1 MSELHPPK
9 WALRF
14 LRWYCRDEYLDE
26 IEGDLFEFFH
36 QRGKSSPKAARLFF
50 VWNVFRSFRII
61 NFKKI
66 GLFNNWTMNLLK
78 NYTKIYFR
86 RFRKE
91 TSHYLVNIFGLG
103 LGFTI
108 LFFILM
114 FVFDEQSIDQFH
126 SKKDRIYRVVE
137 KSQEEDGTHDY
148 LSTANPLAEALKSD
162 FPMVEETAHMT
173 YLGSQVLGKGDIKIA
188 DRDWTMV
195 TKGIFD
201 ILDFD
206 IIEGNPKKEFE
217 GPAGIILEKEMAR
230 ALFGRTDVVGEVL
243 DQSRFGP
250 VEVLAVMNEMPDN
263 SSYRFREIYI
273 IDVEQLSEGFQNFL
287 KSWDSRFMQTW
298 VLLKEGATPEDIYAK
313 KTEFLEKYY
322 DEEIRKEHDFYL
334 HPISELHLG
343 STHIENG
350 GPGPLLAIAYSDRQ
364 FVSMILL
371 MGFLVIF
378 IASLNY
384 INLSSVQA
392 LKRTLEASMRKIN
405 GANSWQLVSQ
415 LFFETLF
422 TIAIAYLLS
431 MLLLIILFPYF
442 LQITDKSI
450 DLSILFSAQFVLS
463 QLLAVVIIWAAS
475 ALLPAL
481 YYSKLKRSLLI
492 LKNAFSGKGDTLRK
506 VLVGIQYALSLF
518 LIIGSIVIYRQLNFV
533 QSKDLGFD
541 KSNLIVMDINSG
553 TTRRSFKGII
563 EGIKENPN
571 VINATTSSRV
581 PGEWKN
587 IPQVFIGEN
596 LTESDLEA
604 SFYGIEKNWLDTYQ
618 IELTQGENFTGN
630 DDTDSL
636 YVLVNERAVEMLG
649 FDDPLGKSIWVIG
662 GNSGDTARLRI
673 SGVVEN
679 FHFESLYETIGPVV
693 LGNWNNHVMGIDY
706 FTIRYSQNPRE
717 TVTHIESVN
726 DKFDPETPAE
736 INFLDQQWNRFYK
749 AEESRATIILI
760 ASVVSIIISAF
771 GLFGLINFT
780 VERKTKE
787 IGIRKVMGA
796 SVPHILS
803 LVLKDYLIL
812 LIIALI
818 VSVPVSWWLF
828 EDWLSDFAYRINL
841 SADLFIIAFGTVLL
855 ISCLTVVSRIFKIAK
870 SNPVAA
876 IKYE

>member
-1 MSELHPPK
+1 MDNNQPPK

-14 LRWYCRDEYLDE
+14 LRWYCREEYLDE
-26 IEGDLFEFFH
+26 IEGDMMELFH
-36 QRGKSSPKAARLFF
+36 VRATASIRSARLFF
-50 VWNVFRSFRII
+50 IWNVIRTFRWI
-61 NFKKI
+61 NLKKTQI
-66 GLFNNWTMNLLK
+66 NNWTMNLFK

-91 TSHYLVNIFGLG
+91 TAHYLVNILGLG
-103 LGFTI
+103 LGFAI

-114 FVFDEQSIDQFH
+114 FVYDEQSIDQYH
-126 SKKDRIYRVVE
+126 SNIDRVYRLVE

-148 LSTANPLAEALKSD
+148 LSTSNAVAAALKAD
-162 FPMVEETAHMT
+162 FPAVQETAHMT
-173 YLGSQVLGKGDIKIA
+173 YLGSQVLQKEDNRIA
-188 DRDWTMV
+188 DRDWVMV
-195 TKGIFD
+195 SKGIFD
-201 ILDFD
+201 ILDFP
-206 IIEGNPKKEFE
+206 IISGNPKKEFE
-217 GPAGIILEKEMAR
+217 GPAGIVLEKNMAK
-230 ALFGRTDVVGEVL
+230 ALFGHSDVVGEVL
-243 DQSRFGP
+243 DGSRFGP
-250 VEVLAVMNEMPDN
+250 VEVLAVMNEMPSN
-263 SSYRFREIYI
+263 SSYRFKEIYVLN
-273 IDVEQLSEGFQNFL
+273 IDQLNEGFQDFL
-287 KSWDSRFMQTW
+287 KSWDTRFMQTW
-298 VLLKEGATPEDIYAK
+298 VLLNEGATPDDIYAEK
-313 KTEFLEKYY
+313 SEFLEKYY

-334 HPISELHLG
+334 HPFSDFHLG
-343 STHIENG
+343 SSHIENG
-350 GPGPLLAIAYSDRQ
+350 GPGPLLAIPYSDRQ

-378 IASLNY
+378 VAALNY
-384 INLSSVQA
+384 VNLSSVQA

-405 GANSWQLVSQ
+405 GANSRQLVGQ

-422 TIAIAYLLS
+422 TILISFLISILLVV
-431 MLLLIILFPYF
+431 ILFPYF
-442 LQITDKSI
+442 LQITDKSMELVSFLNA
-450 DLSILFSAQFVLS
+450 DFLLTQAAVLLF
-463 QLLAVVIIWAAS
+463 IWVAS

-541 KSNLIVMDINSG
+541 KENLIVMDINSG

-563 EGIKENPN
+563 DDIKKNPD

-587 IPQVFIGEN
+587 IPQVFIGEK
-596 LTESDLEA
+596 LTESNLEA

-618 IELTQGENFTGN
+618 IELIQGQNFTGV
-630 DDTDSL
+630 DETDSL

-649 FDDPLGKSIWVIG
+649 FDDPIGKNIWVIG
-662 GNSGDTARLRI
+662 GNAGDSARLKI

-679 FHFESLYETIGPVV
+679 FHFESLYETIAPVV

-717 TVTHIESVN
+717 TVSHIEEVN

-749 AEESRATIILI
+749 AEVSRATIVLI
-760 ASVVSIIISAF
+760 AAIVSIIISAF

-780 VERKTKE
+780 LERKTKE

-796 SVPHILS
+796 SVPNILN

-812 LIIALI
+812 MLIALVI
-818 VSVPVSWWLF
+818 AAPLSWWLF

-841 SADLFIIAFGTVLL
+841 SIDLFIIAFVTVLA
-855 ISCLTVVSRIFKIAK
+855 ISCITVLSRIFKIAK
-870 SNPVAA
+870 SNPVQS
-876 IKYE
+876 IRYE